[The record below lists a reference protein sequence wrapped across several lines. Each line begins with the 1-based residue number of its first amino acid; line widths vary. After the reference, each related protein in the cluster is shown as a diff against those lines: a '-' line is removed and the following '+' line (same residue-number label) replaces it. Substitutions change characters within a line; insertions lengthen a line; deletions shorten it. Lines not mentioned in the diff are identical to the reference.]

1 MLEIYKKVNGLSH
14 QMRGNIFK
22 MENANELITSIYKE
36 LLKSK
41 RIIQVNSEMGW
52 KPEETEENMKK

>member
-22 MENANELITSIYKE
+22 IENANELITSIYKE

-41 RIIQVNSEMGW
+41 RIIQVNSEMG
-52 KPEETEENMKK
+52 

>member
-1 MLEIYKKVNGLSH
+1 MLETYKKVNGLSH

-41 RIIQVNSEMGW
+41 RIIQVNSEMG
-52 KPEETEENMKK
+52 